1 MQNNRKTTA
10 FNQDIKMEPKEHSNS
25 HITLDYAY
33 SPINTINN
41 SHQRIKLPKKRPY
54 IYYGTRILKN

>member
-1 MQNNRKTTA
+1 MQNTRKTAT
-10 FNQDIKMEPKEHSNS
+10 FNKNSNFEPKEHNNTN
-25 HITLDYAY
+25 ITLDYAY
-33 SPINTINN
+33 SPINTIND